1 MVDAFNMVRPGGRAV
16 VVGLAGMADTFSVPS
31 IMLLTEKSVKG
42 SIYGSA
48 NPAVDFPKLVAL
60 YEQGRLDLQTLAG
73 KEMPLSQVNDGV
85 AAMREGKLTRV
96 VLTF

>member
-1 MVDAFNMVRPGGRAV
+1 
-16 VVGLAGMADTFSVPS
+16 
-31 IMLLTEKSVKG
+31 
-42 SIYGSA
+42 
-48 NPAVDFPKLVAL
+48 VDFPKLVAL